1 MEPSITH
8 LNNTIHSPCCKPSN
22 KFGWVRDG
30 QQLLFAHKLV
40 PLTSLS
46 TCASKIPI
54 FPHKHSSH
62 WLDKL
67 DITANS
73 VQNLTLRSIVES
85 FDRQRT
91 ISFCKAAA
99 SEATSNSLASS
110 SEIRLET
117 SSVSA
122 LAPADLADADV
133 RSVSIS
139 RRAES
144 RRQWFKTF
152 FPFVTDAT
160 TIKASL
166 TSFFSLA

>member
-1 MEPSITH
+1 MVNNYCLHINWCYWLFCQRVLAKAQSFYISI
-8 LNNTIHSPCCKPSN
+8 
-22 KFGWVRDG
+22 
-30 QQLLFAHKLV
+30 AHIDW
-40 PLTSLS
+40 TN
-46 TCASKIPI
+46 
-54 FPHKHSSH
+54 
-62 WLDKL
+62 L

-73 VQNLTLRSIVES
+73 AQNLTFRSIVES

-91 ISFCKAAA
+91 ISFCKSAA

-110 SEIRLET
+110 SEIRLDT
-117 SSVSA
+117 RSVSA

-144 RRQWFKTF
+144 RCQWFKTF
-152 FPFVTDAT
+152 FPFVTDAI

-166 TSFFSLA
+166 TSFFSLV